1 MPRYAFNI
9 LETRTYR
16 TVYEIEADTPD
27 AAQDKALR
35 GETDLTR
42 SAILLDVL
50 SREIIVDD
58 DTPPAPFGWT
68 EYDSSTD

>member
-1 MPRYAFNI
+1 MPRYAFDI

-16 TVYEIEADTPD
+16 TVYEIEAASPEE
-27 AAQDKALR
+27 AADKAAR

-42 SAILLDVL
+42 STILLDVL
-50 SREIIVDD
+50 IREIITDD

-68 EYDSSTD
+68 EYDSSSG